1 LPFAGTKRER
11 EAFVATQEGGELDHE
26 DDENEDYRFDLKVD
40 LPLAGDGDE
49 TEDLM
54 E

>member
-1 LPFAGTKRER
+1 M
-11 EAFVATQEGGELDHE
+11 ATQGGGELDHE